1 MAQSAVNN
9 GVNVGALLEAR
20 EALKQRAAGGEI
32 HVAGLLQMAER
43 HA

>member
-20 EALKQRAAGGEI
+20 EALRQGAGGGEI
-32 HVAGLLQMAER
+32 HVARLVQMAER